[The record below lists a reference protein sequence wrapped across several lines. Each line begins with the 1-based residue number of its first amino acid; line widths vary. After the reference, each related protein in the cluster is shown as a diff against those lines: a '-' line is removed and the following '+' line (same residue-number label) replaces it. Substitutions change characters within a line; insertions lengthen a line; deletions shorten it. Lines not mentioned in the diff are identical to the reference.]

1 MYIVDDIAYAND
13 TTYQDIKVV
22 KLKVITDLCLL
33 LTFSNGEMK
42 IFDAT
47 VLLQYPAYQKLKDF
61 AFFEQA
67 YIDKGVV
74 TWNNGEIDVAPEE
87 MYKLGFPYE
96 TNLSD

>member
-1 MYIVDDIAYAND
+1 MDIVNNIAYAND
-13 TTYQDIKVV
+13 TMDQDIKVV
-22 KLKVITDLCLL
+22 ESKVITDLYLL

-47 VLLQYPAYQKLKDF
+47 ILLQYPAYQKLKDF
-61 AFFEQA
+61 AFFQKA

-87 MYKLGFPYE
+87 MYKNSFPYE
-96 TNLSD
+96 TD